1 MVDIYKV
8 TGAAIGKTKRG
19 FEIYEIQLNNTMVA
33 TMLLPLREID
43 KKYSKLYRLYIEN
56 NKSMDFL
63 VGKYISISLCQTQ
76 YGLEFSSIEHFDAIR
91 DFQKLLNSS
100 DGKAFC
106 TSMNMY
112 EFLRRKNYPV
122 NKDGSITLKK
132 PYDNFN
138 INSKNVCYPNNLG
151 DNHLSLD
158 NIEIVFEGFY
168 KNKIIDNGN
177 PDRDEKYVLKS
188 VSIGIDRHI
197 YHKSKSKTI
206 SSDYFAV
213 LQIGD
218 LLTEEQHSFVLSK
231 RGGHVET

>member
-1 MVDIYKV
+1 MSEQGFTISPWAFRDLTYMFSDPILVDQLLLTDEKQVAKYK
-8 TGAAIGKTKRG
+8 K
-19 FEIYEIQLNNTMVA
+19 
-33 TMLLPLREID
+33 
-43 KKYSKLYRLYIEN
+43 
-56 NKSMDFL
+56 
-63 VGKYISISLCQTQ
+63 
-76 YGLEFSSIEHFDAIR
+76 
-91 DFQKLLNSS
+91 
-100 DGKAFC
+100 
-106 TSMNMY
+106 
-112 EFLRRKNYPV
+112 V

-188 VSIGIDRHI
+188 VSIGIDRRI
-197 YHKSKSKTI
+197 YHKSNSKTI

-231 RGGHVET
+231 RGGRVET